1 VSQFASSR
9 GNVVASFLLLLGLT
23 TVLGLAFAAGIF
35 AGRHWPRF
43 WPALGMSSARVERGV
58 PARRLAER
66 GRAVDRAPVLTFYE
80 ELTAPLTAP
89 PPSARSRGERSPRPE
104 PGRGEAVKS
113 EPAWGGP
120 VRGEPGAPPG
130 GAGAAARSEA
140 PRFTVQVGAFTTWE
154 QAEALRARLASDGAE
169 AYLAEG
175 EDAAGARYRVR
186 VGVFATREEARQAAE
201 RLARERQLT
210 TFVTT
215 R

>member
-1 VSQFASSR
+1 VSPLASAR

-43 WPALGMSSARVERGV
+43 WPALGMSSARVERGA

-66 GRAVDRAPVLTFYE
+66 ARAVDRAPVLTFYE

-89 PPSARSRGERSPRPE
+89 PPSLKPRGERPSRPE
-104 PGRGEAVKS
+104 PVKS
-113 EPAWGGP
+113 EPA
-120 VRGEPGAPPG
+120 RS
-130 GAGAAARSEA
+130 GAGAASLPDE
-140 PRFTVQVGAFTTWE
+140 PRFTVQVGAFKTWE
-154 QAEALRARLASDGAE
+154 QAEALRARLSGEGAE

-175 EDAAGARYRVR
+175 EGAAGARYRVR
-186 VGVFATREEARQAAE
+186 VGTFATREEARQAAE
-201 RLARERQLT
+201 RLASERQLT